1 MNIYFLH
8 YCIKVARRKDEIKSI
23 LGRPVSPEE
32 GAVEA
37 VAWVEK
43 LKNELNLG
51 DSALAR
57 LVSVDQSSVHR
68 ALSRR
73 PPRLTPTL
81 VKLCNYA
88 KKRLAV
94 DSSQQ
99 IDNGKEPLAKAVSGV
114 WDGSPEGLN
123 KLLTFLR
130 DLGDL
135 VSRD

>member
-1 MNIYFLH
+1 
-8 YCIKVARRKDEIKSI
+8 VTRRKDEIQSI
-23 LGRPVSPEE
+23 IGRPVSPTE

-43 LKNELNLG
+43 LKDELNLH
-51 DSALAR
+51 DSALAK
-57 LVSVDQSSVHR
+57 LVKADQSSVHR
-68 ALSRR
+68 ALNRR

-81 VKLCNYA
+81 AKLCNYA
-88 KKRLAV
+88 KNRLAV
-94 DSSQQ
+94 DSSQEA
-99 IDNGKEPLAKAVSGV
+99 DSGKEQLAKAVSGV

>member
-1 MNIYFLH
+1 
-8 YCIKVARRKDEIKSI
+8 VARRKDEIQSI
-23 LGRPVSPEE
+23 VGRPVSPIE

-37 VAWVEK
+37 VAWVER
-43 LKNELNLG
+43 LKNTLDLS

-57 LVSVDQSSVHR
+57 LVRVDQSSVHR

-88 KKRLAV
+88 KKCLAV

-99 IDNGKEPLAKAVSGV
+99 IDSGKKQLSNAVSGV

>member
-1 MNIYFLH
+1 VKTCFLH
-8 YCIKVARRKDEIKSI
+8 YCIDVARRKDEIQSI
-23 LGRPVSPEE
+23 VGRPVSPME

-37 VAWVEK
+37 VACVKMLKNK
-43 LKNELNLG
+43 LKIS

-57 LVSVDQSSVHR
+57 LVDVDQSSVHR
-68 ALSRR
+68 SLSRR

-81 VKLCNYA
+81 LKLCDYA
-88 KKRLAV
+88 KKHLKIDGAEQV
-94 DSSQQ
+94 DSAKDQ
-99 IDNGKEPLAKAVSGV
+99 LAKAVSGV

-123 KLLTFLR
+123 KLLTLLR